1 MTGSPQRAELAAR
14 LRPAL
19 LDAASTPGRRV
30 HGTTSG
36 VLLPIAPGPGGEPT
50 LMFTRRRDD
59 LRRHPGEISFP
70 GGRRDPDDSDVI
82 ATALREAHEETGLD
96 PRDVELVGALTPIP
110 TIATGYAIYPFVG
123 VVDGGRAW
131 MPQELE
137 VAEVIEV
144 PLAELAARYERRRM
158 RRRGLTFTTNAFP
171 LDDQRLIWGATGR
184 ITLELLQRLGLR

>member
-1 MTGSPQRAELAAR
+1 MFGTAA
-14 LRPAL
+14 
-19 LDAASTPGRRV
+19 
-30 HGTTSG
+30 G
-36 VLLPIAPGPGGEPT
+36 VLLPLAPGPGGEPT

-70 GGRRDPDDSDVI
+70 GGRRDPDDTDVI

-110 TIATGYAIYPFVG
+110 TIGTGYAIYPFVG

-131 MPQELE
+131 IPQERE

-144 PLAELAARYERRRM
+144 PLTELAARYERRRM
-158 RRRGLTFTTNAFP
+158 RRRGFTFTTNAFP
-171 LDDQRLIWGATGR
+171 LDDQRLIWGATAR